1 MSRILNSYL
10 KFLFWAPFRAGLV
23 RLKGGTEPK
32 KISLYLF
39 KQRIKILFSIVIF
52 YHSSSILAQD
62 TTDILSIPKIDT
74 SEEKRGSFF
83 KSRDTIAITLTGDIG
98 AIIKDR
104 DADSEVFDA
113 EVSYSSKKGKTIKMP
128 VKVQARGHFRKLKLN
143 CYFPPLWIDF
153 LDKKKNKKFKYQEN
167 IKLVTHC
174 RSEDYIARE
183 YAVYRIYNTLTKLS
197 FKVRMAE
204 VTYVDSKAKR
214 PNETKVAFFIESDED
229 LGNRHKLIERETGK
243 VRQSSID
250 PMNMATVAVFEYLIG
265 NTDWSV
271 PAKHNTKIFYNKADK
286 KVLTVPYDFD
296 HSGLVDALY
305 AKPHPMLNISSVK
318 TRLYRGM
325 DFPDQIFMDVF
336 KLFES
341 KKAKILAIY
350 EEELSLEPN
359 YKKQALKYI
368 EEFYSEMQ
376 NPGKLIKEFRLSS
389 IAQK

>member
-1 MSRILNSYL
+1 MVVLFQSYL
-10 KFLFWAPFRAGLV
+10 GFG
-23 RLKGGTEPK
+23 
-32 KISLYLF
+32 
-39 KQRIKILFSIVIF
+39 
-52 YHSSSILAQD
+52 QD

-83 KSRDTIAITLTGDIG
+83 KSRDTIAITLAGDIE
-98 AIIKDR
+98 AIVKDR

-183 YAVYRIYNTLTKLS
+183 YAVYRIYNALSKLS

-214 PNETKVAFFIESDED
+214 QPETKIAFFIESDED
-229 LGNRHKLIERETGK
+229 LGNRHKLIEKETGK
-243 VRQSSID
+243 VLQSSID

-296 HSGLVDALY
+296 HSGLVDASY
-305 AKPHPMLNISSVK
+305 ANPHPMLNLSSVRK
-318 TRLYRGM
+318 RLYRGM
-325 DFPDQIFMDVF
+325 DFTDQIFMDVF

-341 KKAKILAIY
+341 KKSKILSIY
-350 EEELSLEPN
+350 EEELRLDPV

-368 EEFYSEMQ
+368 EEFYTEMQ
-376 NPGKLIKEFRLSS
+376 DPEKLIKEFRSS
-389 IAQK
+389 AIAQK